1 MSEALRLADAIDPLT
16 RKSLDNLTCASAA
29 TELRRLHALNA
40 ELVEA
45 LRSLVT
51 ATEGVSINDYNE
63 EAHDIAVSR
72 ARAALTKA
80 GESK

>member
-1 MSEALRLADAIDPLT
+1 MTDALRLANH
-16 RKSLDNLTCASAA
+16 LDHKDFLLSVKHIMYAA
-29 TELRRLHALNA
+29 AELRRLHALNA